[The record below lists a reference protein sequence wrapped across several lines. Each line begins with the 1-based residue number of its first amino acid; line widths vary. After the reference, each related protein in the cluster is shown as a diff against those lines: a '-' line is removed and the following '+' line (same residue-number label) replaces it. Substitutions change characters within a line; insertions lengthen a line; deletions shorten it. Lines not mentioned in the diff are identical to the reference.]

1 MPWWL
6 LLSSRF
12 LNLHVRVLSTFQRIL
27 SAENFITAHAFAV
40 IDVVFPVLS
49 LTFQEMEISL

>member
-1 MPWWL
+1 
-6 LLSSRF
+6 
-12 LNLHVRVLSTFQRIL
+12 VRVLSTFQRIL